1 MLYSKSLLVIYFTY
15 SWPFSYNLGIL
26 WTLFIVFPCN
36 LAMPFRPV
44 EMFRSTC
51 SYAKCPCS
59 VKHLSFL
66 ASRFC
71 MSSSSCFHA
80 AVRMFFLAALSTDF
94 PSPLFPTWNL
104 QRARKVSQTG
114 HVSLCVLQHLPWV
127 LKPFIFLM
135 GVHTSCFLMVD
146 RRLLNKWDITVIVI

>member
-1 MLYSKSLLVIYFTY
+1 
-15 SWPFSYNLGIL
+15 
-26 WTLFIVFPCN
+26 
-36 LAMPFRPV
+36 MPFRPV

-127 LKPFIFLM
+127 LKPFIFLNL
-135 GVHTSCFLMVD
+135 HPWALRCFQPQGPVLCSYTQSGFGFVGLSKG
-146 RRLLNKWDITVIVI
+146 RLS